1 MLLYIAYMRKY
12 GEQQKA
18 YYLAHHEELKAKN
31 RAYYQENKEYFR
43 QYRLSH
49 NMTAYN
55 RAYYLKKKQ
64 LAIDAMQAKALER
77 FQREGALRARGGP
90 EAPGAEGDP

>member
-1 MLLYIAYMRKY
+1 MRRY
-12 GEQQKA
+12 AEQQRA

-43 QYRLSH
+43 QYRMTH
-49 NMTAYN
+49 NMAAYN

-64 LAIDAMQAKALER
+64 QVYEVKQARALMR
-77 FQREGALRARGGP
+77 LNGML
-90 EAPGAEGDP
+90 